1 VRLDSGD
8 ALPNDDG
15 YLFAVERSDPER
27 VLFVHGSGDTRSPLY
42 FGNALDAAA
51 ESAFALQ
58 SVSLDQA
65 ANLPLAKYAFVVLSN
80 LAALPASFES
90 DLQRYVRDGGSVFIT
105 LGTSAAGRSRV
116 PLFSEPIQGVRD
128 YSLAR
133 GRERYLSVGETDP
146 THASIGKNGNLSGLK
161 VFYAV
166 GVDAANSHVV
176 ARLTDGTPLLLDKKI
191 GEGRVLLF
199 TSGLDN
205 LTNDFPLLPSFVP
218 FVEQTSRDL
227 SGTERRVGARVV
239 DSFVDLRTT
248 QQTEPGRNLG
258 IEVIDPQGH
267 RPLSLNEAAA
277 AQSFRL
283 TQAGFYQ
290 IRLAN
295 GRQEVVGVNPDRRE
309 SNLDV
314 MPDDVLALWRGSPH
328 ETTQT
333 SQLARNISE
342 REEPYG
348 LWWYIMAVVLVAALA
363 ESWMGSYYLG
373 TPREES

>member
-1 VRLDSGD
+1 GRVQAVVAGYATPAATRTVSLVVNGKVVATSKVQVPAGGRATVEFPSLDVPYGFSRCEVRLDSGD

-15 YLFAVERSDPER
+15 YLFAVERPDPER
-27 VLFVHGSGDTRSPLY
+27 VLFVQGSGDTRSPLY

-65 ANLPLAKYAFVVLSN
+65 ASLPLAKYAFVVLSN

-116 PLFSEPIQGVRD
+116 PLFGEAIQGVRD

-146 THASIGKNGNLSGLK
+146 THASIGKIGNLSGLK

-176 ARLTDGTPLLLDKKI
+176 ARLTDGTALLLDKKI

-205 LTNDFPLLPSFVP
+205 LTN
-218 FVEQTSRDL
+218 
-227 SGTERRVGARVV
+227 
-239 DSFVDLRTT
+239 
-248 QQTEPGRNLG
+248 
-258 IEVIDPQGH
+258 
-267 RPLSLNEAAA
+267 
-277 AQSFRL
+277 
-283 TQAGFYQ
+283 
-290 IRLAN
+290 
-295 GRQEVVGVNPDRRE
+295 
-309 SNLDV
+309 
-314 MPDDVLALWRGSPH
+314 
-328 ETTQT
+328 
-333 SQLARNISE
+333 
-342 REEPYG
+342 
-348 LWWYIMAVVLVAALA
+348 
-363 ESWMGSYYLG
+363 
-373 TPREES
+373 